1 MLTFNYVTYADIR
14 TLPEMDD
21 QTIIGIK
28 APPGTRL
35 EVPDPDE
42 VTRLKKY
49 DYEFILIVPRRKWLT
64 VVAAS
69 KSS

>member
-1 MLTFNYVTYADIR
+1 MPTFNYVTYSDIR

-42 VTRLKKY
+42 VNS
-49 DYEFILIVPRRKWLT
+49 F
-64 VVAAS
+64 
-69 KSS
+69 

>member
-1 MLTFNYVTYADIR
+1 
-14 TLPEMDD
+14 MDD

-42 VTRLKKY
+42 VKEPQDRKY
-49 DYEFILIVPRRKWLT
+49 Y
-64 VVAAS
+64 
-69 KSS
+69 